1 MINQEENIIVNFCD
15 GNPEESNAIVEE
27 MKTVVNEL
35 KAENA
40 SEVPAQQSEIELSE
54 LDVDELLNDM
64 DVSELFDPTE
74 IEAIKKEIK
83 DSET

>member
-1 MINQEENIIVNFCD
+1 M
-15 GNPEESNAIVEE
+15 EE
-27 MKTVVNEL
+27 MKSVVNEL

-40 SEVPAQQSEIELSE
+40 SETPVVQQAEADMSE

-74 IEAIKKEIK
+74 FEAIKKEIK
-83 DSET
+83 DNET

>member
-1 MINQEENIIVNFCD
+1 
-15 GNPEESNAIVEE
+15 

-35 KAENA
+35 KAE
-40 SEVPAQQSEIELSE
+40 VPAQQEEADMSE

-64 DVSELFDPTE
+64 DVSELFDPSE
-74 IEAIKKEIK
+74 FEAIKKEIK

>member
-1 MINQEENIIVNFCD
+1 
-15 GNPEESNAIVEE
+15 
-27 MKTVVNEL
+27 MKSVVNEL

-40 SEVPAQQSEIELSE
+40 SETPVVQQAEADMSE

-74 IEAIKKEIK
+74 FEAIKKEIK
-83 DSET
+83 DNET

>member
-1 MINQEENIIVNFCD
+1 
-15 GNPEESNAIVEE
+15 
-27 MKTVVNEL
+27 MKSVVNEL

-40 SEVPAQQSEIELSE
+40 SETPVVQQAEADMSE

-74 IEAIKKEIK
+74 FEAITKEIK
-83 DSET
+83 DNET

>member
-1 MINQEENIIVNFCD
+1 
-15 GNPEESNAIVEE
+15 

-64 DVSELFDPTE
+64 DVRELFDPTE
-74 IEAIKKEIK
+74 FEAIKKEIK
-83 DSET
+83 DNET